1 MDKLA
6 NENTYKAI
14 RTRLGLSREEASE
27 LLESITPE
35 RLERIENGKF
45 DIHPEEVKLMAD
57 KYKEPTLCNHYCST
71 ECPIGQQYVP
81 EVKVKDLT
89 QIILEMLSSLNS
101 MKKSQERL
109 IEITADGKID
119 NEELEDFIF
128 IQSELE
134 RISITVE
141 TLQLWAEQM
150 IADGKIDIDK
160 YNAIKNANQQ

>member
-6 NENTYKAI
+6 NENTYIAI

>member
-71 ECPIGQQYVP
+71 ECPIGRQYVP

-160 YNAIKNANQQ
+160 YNAIKNANQ

>member
-14 RTRLGLSREEASE
+14 RVRLGLSREEASE

>member
-1 MDKLA
+1 MGKLA
-6 NENTYKAI
+6 NENVYKAI

-27 LLESITPE
+27 LLETITPE

>member
-6 NENTYKAI
+6 NENTYKSI

-81 EVKVKDLT
+81 EVKVKDLA

>member
-14 RTRLGLSREEASE
+14 RVRLGLSREEASE

-57 KYKEPTLCNHYCST
+57 KYK
-71 ECPIGQQYVP
+71 
-81 EVKVKDLT
+81 